1 MYNRELQ
8 SIDTQEKAYLLGL
21 FYADGNIGINQT
33 QCRLELKLEDRE
45 LIFHLQRLFPFFHI
59 HYDRG
64 TKIELGN
71 YQKVLKEDLIIN
83 GCCPRKSFENKENI
97 HIPNIDKL
105 LIRHFI
111 RGYFDGDGGC
121 TLSYSGNKTQKRVYI
136 YSVSIQFLEEI
147 KIELEDSD
155 IVSEIS
161 VTNDVGKLTITTTS
175 YSSFYNY
182 LYNDSVIFMI
192 RKKDKFTQIL
202 STTFFIQKESIPCK
216 FCNSNNTVCDGYDY
230 YKLKKQRY
238 LCKTCKRHFT
248 APISS
253 NINGGGDELLES

>member
-1 MYNRELQ
+1 M
-8 SIDTQEKAYLLGL
+8 
-21 FYADGNIGINQT
+21 
-33 QCRLELKLEDRE
+33 
-45 LIFHLQRLFPFFHI
+45 
-59 HYDRG
+59 
-64 TKIELGN
+64 
-71 YQKVLKEDLIIN
+71 
-83 GCCPRKSFENKENI
+83 
-97 HIPNIDKL
+97 
-105 LIRHFI
+105 
-111 RGYFDGDGGC
+111 
-121 TLSYSGNKTQKRVYI
+121 
-136 YSVSIQFLEEI
+136 SIQFLEEI